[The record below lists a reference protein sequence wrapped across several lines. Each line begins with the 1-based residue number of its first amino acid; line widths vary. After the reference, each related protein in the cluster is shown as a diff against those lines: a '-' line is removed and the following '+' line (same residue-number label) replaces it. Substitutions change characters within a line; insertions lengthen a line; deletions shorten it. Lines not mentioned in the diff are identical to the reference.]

1 MTDYTPVKAP
11 CGKTISCK
19 GWQQEGALRMLM
31 NNLDEEVAENPRQL
45 IVYGGSGRAA
55 RSWNAFHAIVR
66 ALRTLEND
74 ETLLIQSGKPAGI
87 FRTFEHSPRVLI
99 ANANLVPHWATRDE
113 FNRLEAL
120 QLTMYGQMTAG
131 SWIYIGTQGI
141 VQGTYETF
149 AAAARKHFGS
159 SLEGRILLTGGL
171 GGMGGAQPL
180 AATMN
185 GAAFLGI
192 EVDASRIRRR
202 IETGYLDMM
211 TDRLEDAWNM
221 VSAARAERRSLSV
234 GLLGNCAEVLPEMA
248 RRGWIPDVVTDQT
261 SAH

>member
-1 MTDYTPVKAP
+1 MSEYKPIRAP
-11 CGKTISCK
+11 RGTSISCK
-19 GWQQEGALRMLM
+19 GWHQEAAMRMLM
-31 NNLDEEVAENPRQL
+31 NNLDEEVAENPRRL

-55 RSWNAFHAIVR
+55 RSWEAFHAIVG
-66 ALRTLEND
+66 ALRKLEND
-74 ETLLIQSGKPAGI
+74 ETLLVQSGKPVGI
-87 FRTFEHSPRVLI
+87 FRTFPHSPRVLI

-113 FNRLEAL
+113 FNRLEAMD
-120 QLTMYGQMTAG
+120 LTMYGQMTAG

-159 SLEGRILLTGGL
+159 SLEGRILVTGGL

-192 EVDASRIRRR
+192 EVDPARIQRR
-202 IETGYLDMM
+202 IEPGYLD
-211 TDRLEDAWNM
+211 TKTASLDQAWK
-221 VSAARAERRSLSV
+221 VVTEARDQKRPLSV
-234 GLLGNCAEVLPEMA
+234 GLVGNCA
-248 RRGWIPDVVTDQT
+248 D
-261 SAH
+261 